1 MPEPLEVH
9 FAPLARGTHELS
21 LTGESFLK
29 LLRAFSD
36 AVKYDPSNPPWG
48 TTPDGEQFEKGY
60 VSAAVATRD
69 AVDGVASTVEEL
81 ANRTHE
87 ARTRFQHTQDEALE
101 NIGNSR
107 RRT

>member
-1 MPEPLEVH
+1 MPEPLEVR
-9 FAPLARGTHELS
+9 FAPLAQGTQELS
-21 LTGESFLK
+21 LTGDSFLK
-29 LLRAFSD
+29 LLRAFVD

-60 VSAAVATRD
+60 VAAAVATRD
-69 AVDGVASTVEEL
+69 AVGEVASTVEEI

-87 ARTRFQHTQDEALE
+87 ARIRFQHTQDEALE

>member
-9 FAPLARGTHELS
+9 FAPLAQGTHELS
-21 LTGESFLK
+21 LTGDSFLK
-29 LLRAFSD
+29 LLGAFVD

-60 VSAAVATRD
+60 VPAAVATRD
-69 AVDGVASTVEEL
+69 AVSGVTATVEEL

-87 ARTRFQHTQDEALE
+87 ARTRFQQSQDKALE